1 MPVNAAPALEKDTT
15 GLGLAGATEGAV
27 DHEGRGNGA
36 PGVGC
41 VAAKRPNQGRLGLWE
56 TGQQKS
62 SGWRTREER
71 GGEKGVCC
79 TLIC

>member
-1 MPVNAAPALEKDTT
+1 MNAAPALGKDTT
-15 GLGLAGATEGAV
+15 GLGLAGATEGVV

-41 VAAKRPNQGRLGLWE
+41 VAAERPDQGRLGDWPAKE
-56 TGQQKS
+56 FRVEDGGRE
-62 SGWRTREER
+62 GWGR
-71 GGEKGVCC
+71 KG